1 MITFPFLV
9 QAMRNGTMR
18 SYAWMIAFVS
28 CMSLLPL
35 LPRSQETVLKWSI
48 AATGA
53 ILDWILLRPAG
64 VSEALIIGVVGVAVM
79 PEVFRVFIHGVLMK
93 DSKYEFLP
101 LMVTSVVHAVLLC
114 GVLVVSFRDAFRVS
128 EKVKK

>member
-1 MITFPFLV
+1 MVSLPFLV
-9 QAMRNGTMR
+9 QAMRDGRMR
-18 SYAWMIAFVS
+18 EYAWMIAFVS

-35 LPRSQETVLKWSI
+35 LPRSQETVLKWTL

-53 ILDWILLRPAG
+53 IMDWIILRPTSSNRG
-64 VSEALIIGVVGVAVM
+64 MVTCVIGAAVF
-79 PEVFRVFIHGVLMK
+79 PEVFRVFVHGVFMK

-114 GVLVVSFRDAFRVS
+114 GLLCLHFRELIKVQ
-128 EKVKK
+128 EKVKS